1 MFSNLKFK
9 VLKMTLKLLEVSK
22 IHDIPLDDL
31 ILFLAHFR
39 WGGEEGGGYNSLS
52 LWMVEDKSYGNCNP

>member
-1 MFSNLKFK
+1 
-9 VLKMTLKLLEVSK
+9 MTLKLLEVSK